1 MTETKTLE
9 KKKSKIKPTILK
21 ELEILKSLKNIKIVL
36 KKLLKLSNMKVGIFY
51 YLNNNKYKKEKI
63 TY

>member
-36 KKLLKLSNMKVGIFY
+36 KKLVKLSNMKVGIFY